1 MTDILDPFPYFPE
14 AGTGGYIYVGS
25 AGLDARTNPITV
37 YRDVAQTLPWAQ
49 PIRTV
54 NGYPAYQGAKAGI
67 YSAASTVS
75 LTVLDDNSRV
85 VTNGTSFASPFDADR
100 IVYDQGGTG
109 AVDQTV
115 AAKLRH
121 MVSPFDFGAV
131 GDGVADDTLPVQRAL
146 NTTAKRVIIDGTFNI
161 SASVTSSVDDRTI
174 EGPGYLTATSPVDIG
189 LIVYGDR
196 NCIKIN
202 IDGNDNIGV
211 GIRVDGADM
220 PIIDGGRIF
229 DLYSTTANCA
239 GIFLADTQGGALIKG
254 VTIDTVNSV
263 GNGSLGDSSG
273 FSRGIAIGL
282 SGDPTGDLLID
293 GCHISNIIGEE
304 GDAIAAVSG
313 GGGTYYR
320 LDLTVQRCTI
330 RQFTRRAVKTQ
341 GSHVRVIGNGIS
353 NDWTLSTQVP
363 NAATVIDFVQ
373 GDNCIAR
380 DNDLFNCNFFNQ
392 VTVFSQDAEVWNN
405 FLIDGNTFWGL
416 TSSHTNTNISFTPS
430 GPTSVTSAVG
440 GVIRDNIQSGGV
452 GRTISVG
459 KSDGTVVVGNI
470 ARVDNEASTRTISGS
485 SGATKPVI
493 LGNILTGG
501 TRESF
506 IALDGTNGVV
516 MANHVKADTP
526 VFSNAAG
533 SGNHLAVNN
542 TADGTA
548 SFTFNSS
555 TLTGNRLGG
564 NYSFGTQNNASPGTL
579 TVTQAGG
586 PATSLAGLQVVA
598 GQIVFDV
605 TPSAGGKIGWTAI
618 TSGEASAVTWK
629 QFGPID
635 A

>member
-1 MTDILDPFPYFPE
+1 
-14 AGTGGYIYVGS
+14 
-25 AGLDARTNPITV
+25 
-37 YRDVAQTLPWAQ
+37 
-49 PIRTV
+49 
-54 NGYPAYQGAKAGI
+54 
-67 YSAASTVS
+67 
-75 LTVLDDNSRV
+75 
-85 VTNGTSFASPFDADR
+85 
-100 IVYDQGGTG
+100 
-109 AVDQTV
+109 
-115 AAKLRH
+115 
-121 MVSPFDFGAV
+121 
-131 GDGVADDTLPVQRAL
+131 
-146 NTTAKRVIIDGTFNI
+146 
-161 SASVTSSVDDRTI
+161 
-174 EGPGYLTATSPVDIG
+174 
-189 LIVYGDR
+189 VYGDR

-202 IDGNDNIGV
+202 IDGNDNIARGLR
-211 GIRVDGADM
+211 IDGAVL
-220 PIIDGGRIF
+220 PIIEGGRYTNF
-229 DLYSTTANCA
+229 YSAASSANA
-239 GIFLADTQGGALIKG
+239 IFLNDTQAGAVIRG
-254 VTIDTVNSV
+254 VTIDTVNAPGDGV
-263 GNGSLGDSSG
+263 ADGNEL
-273 FSRGIAIGL
+273 SRGIGISL
-282 SGDPTGDLLID
+282 SGDPTASILID
-293 GCHISNIIGEE
+293 GCHISNIIGDE
-304 GDAIAAVSG
+304 GDSIAAGSG

-320 LDLTVQRCTI
+320 LDLTVQRCVI
-330 RQFTRRAVKTQ
+330 RGFTRRAVKTQ
-341 GSHVRVIGNGIS
+341 GDNVRVIGNGIS

-380 DNDLFNCNFFNQ
+380 DNDLYNCNFFNQ
-392 VTVFSQDAEVWNN
+392 VTVFSENTEVWNN

-430 GPTSVTSAVG
+430 GPTSASSAVG

-501 TRESF
+501 VRESF

-516 MANHVKADTP
+516 MANHVKANTP

-548 SFTFNSS
+548 AFHFNAS
-555 TLTGNRLGG
+555 TLGGNRLGG
-564 NYSFGTQNNASPGTL
+564 NYSFGTQANASPGTL

-586 PATSLAGLQVVA
+586 PATSLAGLQVVE

-605 TPSAGGKIGWTAI
+605 TPTAAGKIGWTAI

-629 QFGPID
+629 QFGAID